1 MMPSFSLEEGCFGLV
16 KFTYWMFGSSSSC
29 TANRWAIHITKWRSN
44 NKTWAIFVRKKWMYL
59 GVSKKKL
66 KPKTKLNW
74 PYQDR
79 EFRSLYWTNQIL
91 FGHRLRL
98 TESTK
103 IPSKPYKPTKPDRET
118 LIFHPSKSQQTP
130 HPHHPPCHPG
140 LLVVASPSPASS
152 CLCVLTKPAPPS
164 PSAQQESPQHHRVV
178 LAPSPRTTPPL
189 YSLPPT
195 PLQSS
200 TLTSFLA
207 HAGSGA
213 STPTMAT
220 YSWPLLNLSVHSC
233 TYRRL
238 LLDSNNDD
246 TSSRHPLP
254 SSSFLDLGTRWRWRR
269 SRRAHAIVGGWLRGY
284 RRRLQPGLPS
294 PHPLWFFL
302 FWIIFLWFS

>member
-152 CLCVLTKPAPPS
+152 CLCVLTKPAPPPPPPNKNRLS
-164 PSAQQESPQHHRVV
+164 TIALCSRLL
-178 LAPSPRTTPPL
+178 LAPHRHCIAYLRLPSSPPL
-189 YSLPPT
+189 WPPFLLMLAVA
-195 PLQSS
+195 PRLQRWRHTAGLSS
-200 TLTSFLA
+200 TSLSTPARTGGYS
-207 HAGSGA
+207 
-213 STPTMAT
+213 STPTTTIHQAVIPF
-220 YSWPLLNLSVHSC
+220 PLAVFLIWAQGG
-233 TYRRL
+233 
-238 LLDSNNDD
+238 DD
-246 TSSRHPLP
+246 
-254 SSSFLDLGTRWRWRR
+254 
-269 SRRAHAIVGGWLRGY
+269 GGAGGHM
-284 RRRLQPGLPS
+284 Q
-294 PHPLWFFL
+294 
-302 FWIIFLWFS
+302 